1 MKLTMN
7 IIGDSGGVT
16 EGSKNFILSSLFIAD
31 NPNHIMFRNDFY
43 RYLTVWDVT
52 TDMMP
57 QDNIRLNQT
66 IKIVEWGSYDNEV
79 YTPEGNTTLIYNT
92 DTSSYLEVNDE
103 IPVADLSF
111 HLQQGKYRIYF
122 DDIYLW
128 NYKYLKFMYSSDPS
142 KVHTLFIYRGD
153 RVPFP
158 VSFANLKI
166 AEVPE
171 DTIIPITMDMFDNFD
186 YQKQVSQAQIQTSVG
201 SNIYEQLTEYYGEPT
216 GDKYLKIYLL
226 NNNYQPNYPSLVPI
240 PNLTYMGQPV
250 FYGQALSW
258 KDIQYGGLL
267 LNTTGITG
275 SYTLNIGV
283 EGFISGRIH
292 LEI

>member
-7 IIGDSGGVT
+7 IVGDNENST
-16 EGSKNFILSSLFIAD
+16 EGSKNFILISLYLPD
-31 NPNHIMFRNDFY
+31 NANHVMLRNQFDRF
-43 RYLTVWDVT
+43 LTVWDVT

-57 QDNIRLNQT
+57 QVNIILSQS
-66 IKIVEWGSYDNEV
+66 IKITEWGSYDNDT
-79 YTPEGNTTLIYNT
+79 YTPEGTTTLLYDT
-92 DTSSYLEVNDE
+92 STSSYMNVGDE
-103 IPVADLSF
+103 IPIGALSY
-111 HLQQGKYRIYF
+111 HLQQGRYRINF
-122 DDIYLW
+122 DDMFLW
-128 NYKYLKFMYSSDPS
+128 NYKYLKFTYSSNPN

-158 VSFANLKI
+158 VTFASLKI

-171 DTIIPITMDMFDNFD
+171 NTVIPVTMDMFDNFE
-186 YQKQVSQAQIQTSVG
+186 YQKHATQAQIQNSVG
-201 SNIYEQLTEYYGEPT
+201 SNIYEQLTECYGEPT

-240 PNLTYMGQPV
+240 PNLTYMGNPV
-250 FYGQALSW
+250 YYGQALSW

-267 LNTTGITG
+267 LHTTGITG